1 MATSA
6 KIAGAP
12 ISWGVCEVPGWG
24 HQMVRDRVLS
34 EMVSVGYTACEFGP
48 LGFLPEAPAKRKA
61 VLDAAGLSAVG
72 GFVPVVLHKADH
84 NPVPEITAE
93 LEVFAACGATVMVL
107 AASSGEDSYD
117 SRPVLNDAEW
127 STMLSNLATLRGL
140 AATYGVT
147 AVIHPHVGTM
157 VEDNADITRVLEGS
171 DIGFCFDTGHMLIG
185 GTDPVDFAVNHA
197 DRIKHVHLKDVN
209 LPVAE
214 RVRAGEITYYVG
226 VTQGLYAPLGQ
237 GDVDVATIV
246 RSLSAA
252 GFDGWYVLEQDN
264 VITAEPAAGEGPLA
278 DARASVEFLRGVLAS

>member
-1 MATSA
+1 MTKAN
-6 KIAGAP
+6 IAGAP

-24 HQMVRDRVLS
+24 HQMVRDRVLA

-48 LGFLPEAPAKRKA
+48 LGFLPESPAERKA
-61 VLDAAGLSAVG
+61 VLEAAGLTAVG

-93 LEVFAACGATVMVL
+93 LEVFKACGATVMVL

-117 SRPVLNDAEW
+117 SRPVLTDAEW
-127 STMLSNLATLRGL
+127 DTMLANLGALRDL

-157 VEDNADITRVLEGS
+157 VEDNADITRVLNGS

-185 GTDPVDFAVNHA
+185 GTDPVQFAVEHA

-214 RVRAGEITYYVG
+214 RVRSGEITYYVG

-246 RSLSAA
+246 GSLTKA
-252 GFDGWYVLEQDN
+252 GFTGWYVLEQDN
-264 VITAEPAAGEGPLA
+264 VITAEPSEGAGPLA
-278 DARASVEFLRGVLAS
+278 DARASVEYLRSVL

>member
-1 MATSA
+1 MTKA

-24 HQMVRDRVLS
+24 HQMVRDRVLA

-48 LGFLPEAPAKRKA
+48 LGFLPESPAERKA
-61 VLDAAGLSAVG
+61 VLEAAGLSAVG

-93 LEVFAACGATVMVL
+93 LEVFKACGATVMVL

-117 SRPVLNDAEW
+117 SRPVLTDAEW
-127 STMLSNLATLRGL
+127 DTMLSNLGTLRDL

-157 VEDNADITRVLEGS
+157 VEDNADITRVLNGS

-185 GTDPVDFAVNHA
+185 GTDPVQFAVEHA

-214 RVRAGEITYYVG
+214 RVRSGEITYYVG

-237 GDVDVATIV
+237 GNVDVATIV
-246 RSLSAA
+246 GSLTKA
-252 GFDGWYVLEQDN
+252 GFTGWYVLEQDN
-264 VITAEPAAGEGPLA
+264 VITAEPGEGAGPLA
-278 DARASVEFLRGVLAS
+278 DARASVEYLRSVL